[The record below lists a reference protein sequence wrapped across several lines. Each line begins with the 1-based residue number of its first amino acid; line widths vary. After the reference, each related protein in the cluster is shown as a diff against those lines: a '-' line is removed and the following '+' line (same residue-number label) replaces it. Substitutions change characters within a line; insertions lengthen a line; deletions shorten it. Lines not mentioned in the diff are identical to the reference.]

1 MQLQSYVFYQSYV
14 SKLNPM
20 FQRDRRM
27 YIIAFVG
34 TSVSV
39 FVPNEKKHSH
49 LVYHEKVHNVMQRN

>member
-1 MQLQSYVFYQSYV
+1 
-14 SKLNPM
+14 
-20 FQRDRRM
+20 M